1 MRRRILFL
9 ISSLN
14 AGGAERQLV
23 NLASGLDPHRWDI
36 RVLCTHDAGALG
48 PELERDGIPVV
59 SLGRGSQGMVSVL
72 RALVAEARSF
82 QPQVIHAYLVAPQF
96 YALLA
101 RPLLPRST
109 LVLGFRSSIVDVQH
123 YGVATRM
130 LYRAVEVLGKRADAY
145 IVNSHRGADLYAAR
159 GFDRRKMA
167 VVPNG
172 IRVEM
177 FAPNPSKA
185 AWARREFGCSASDRV
200 VAVVATIEH
209 MKGHEVFVDAA
220 GAVASAAPSTRFVFI
235 GRDST
240 PHGALIRRRVE
251 ACGLTDRFSFL
262 GHRDDVADLLNGVDV
277 VCLPSIGE
285 GFPNVVAESM
295 CMEVP
300 CVVSDV
306 GDAARI
312 AAGTGWIVPPRDS
325 GRLADAIVDAL
336 SLPCEERRERGRA
349 ARRRIVENFAVDE
362 MVRQTERAY
371 RAVIGESVEPLPTT

>member
-9 ISSLN
+9 ISTLN
-14 AGGAERQLV
+14 VGGAERQLV
-23 NLASGLDPHRWDI
+23 NLASGLDSHRWDI
-36 RVLCTHDAGALG
+36 RVLCTHDAGTLG
-48 PELERDGIPVV
+48 PELEQDGIPVI
-59 SLGRGSQGMVSVL
+59 SLGRRSQGVVSVL
-72 RALVAEARSF
+72 SGLVAEARSF
-82 QPQVIHAYLVAPQF
+82 QPQVIHAYLVAPQL

-101 RPLLPRST
+101 RPRLPRSA
-109 LVLGFRSSIVDVQH
+109 LVLGIRSSFVDVQH

-130 LYRAVEVLGKRADAY
+130 LYRAVEMLGKRADAY
-145 IVNSHRGADLYAAR
+145 IVNSQRGADLYAAR

-177 FAPNPSKA
+177 FEPRPEKA
-185 AWARREFGCSASDRV
+185 VWARHEFGCSTGDRV
-200 VAVVATIEH
+200 VAVVAAIEH

-220 GAVASAAPSTRFVFI
+220 EAVARAVPSTRFVLI

-240 PHGALIRRRVE
+240 PQGALIKKRVE
-251 ACGLTDRFSFL
+251 ACGLVSRFSFL

-312 AAGTGWIVPPRDS
+312 AAETGWVVPPRDS
-325 GRLADAIVDAL
+325 GRLAGAIVEAL
-336 SLPCEERRERGRA
+336 GMTCEERRRRGQA
-349 ARRRIVENFAVDE
+349 ARRRIVQHFAVDE

-371 RAVIGESVEPLPTT
+371 RAVLGESIEPLPTT